1 MKMEILDMP
10 PMCMFLAFYFDKTNL
25 RGKNPP
31 CTFLKEMLTSKSWII
46 KREVLKEKKKIFT

>member
-1 MKMEILDMP
+1 MMKMEILDMP

-31 CTFLKEMLTSKSWII
+31 CTFLKEMLTSKSRI
-46 KREVLKEKKKIFT
+46 REVLKEKKKIFT